1 MPTCPACAA
10 ELPADDGTSCPACG
24 ADTRAPAE
32 VPDVMA
38 GSWSTTSDDEPP
50 ALAGGVPLG
59 SFHPAVAP
67 AVAALL
73 ARRGIGHL
81 VVERD
86 DVVEVQIDP
95 DWRDDLRAELTV
107 SWGELVRRLDPEVA
121 REVTAIGGSAPGWY
135 DAPRGGYVDRAGR
148 LVVAVDDEDDED
160 DAARVIG
167 PLLFTV
173 GAIALVVG
181 WWVLDSDAIAAAGF
195 AAAVTG
201 LFVPR

>member
-10 ELPADDGTSCPACG
+10 EVPTDATSCPTCG
-24 ADTRAPAE
+24 ADTRVPAE
-32 VPDVMA
+32 VADSTV
-38 GSWSTTSDDEPP
+38 GSWSTTSDALPP
-50 ALAGGVPLG
+50 AFADGVALG

-86 DVVEVQIDP
+86 DAVEVRIDP

-107 SWGELVRRLDPEVA
+107 SWGDLVRRLDPEVS
-121 REVTAIGGSAPGWY
+121 REVGAIGGTAPGWY

-148 LVVAVDDEDDED
+148 LVVAVDDEDDE

-195 AAAVTG
+195 LAAVTG